1 MQQIKVR
8 SPEKNLALDRAH
20 FKLNAATIDPMYP
33 TCTSKWSRLWTHL
46 TSIVL
51 YSNRN
56 HYVKHYKKKYR
67 SHRFIFF
74 TDISSN
80 TLTLNSLVS

>member
-8 SPEKNLALDRAH
+8 SPEKNLALDRAD

-33 TCTSKWSRLWTHL
+33 TCTSKWSRLWTNL
-46 TSIVL
+46 TTIVL

-56 HYVKHYKKKYR
+56 HYIKHYKKKYR

-80 TLTLNSLVS
+80 TLALNSLVS